1 MELKKGLSENE
12 ILWKLQ
18 GSLDDDSLLEFENT
32 VLNSEYHGE
41 DLILD
46 LSNAE
51 ILTSRGRRSL
61 NWVVSSAQKRGAV
74 VKILPPGSFQGPGMD
89 RIVLC

>member
-1 MELKKGLSENE
+1 MELKKGLSDNE

-18 GSLDDDSLLEFENT
+18 GSLDDDSILEFENT

-46 LSNAE
+46 LSKVDT
-51 ILTSRGRRSL
+51 LSTRGRISL
-61 NWVVSSAQKRGAV
+61 NWVVTSARSRGAA
-74 VKILPPGSFQGPGMD
+74 VKILPPGSSKDPGMD